1 MCPTLLTWPF
11 IPDGND
17 QLRITF
23 PHIDDKIILGPLK
36 GDDSKDVTNHEF
48 HLQEDQHS
56 ALLSR

>member
-23 PHIDDKIILGPLK
+23 PHSDDKVILGPFRR
-36 GDDSKDVTNHEF
+36 GYSEEVTNHEF
-48 HLQEDQHS
+48 HLEEDLHS

>member
-11 IPDGND
+11 ISDGND

-23 PHIDDKIILGPLK
+23 PHSDDKTILGPFRRGYDEK
-36 GDDSKDVTNHEF
+36 VANHEF

>member
-17 QLRITF
+17 QLRVTF
-23 PHIDDKIILGPLK
+23 PHSDEKIILGPFLREIGK
-36 GDDSKDVTNHEF
+36 KVTYHEF
-48 HLQEDQHS
+48 HLQEGLHN